1 MKKSAI
7 LVRVCALPL
16 AALAC
21 GCAGQSNASSQ
32 PGANAGE
39 SPRPSP
45 AQPGESPDCCK
56 GPKPAAVAP
65 SGPLRPPT
73 TVADVADYR
82 RTIWLEPCNRG
93 TGGVLDLNATDQDG
107 RSLRVSDLGG
117 RPIALSFLYTRCTNP
132 NKCPLVAVQMARLH
146 RLLEAEGL
154 DSRVRLMIMTYD
166 PAFDTPER
174 LKQYGLHHGLRFTPD
189 VLMLRPDDREKD
201 RFLDRLQVAVN
212 YNAEGV
218 NLHGLQLYLFD
229 DRGRFV
235 RRYQSVLWD
244 NSEVLADLKRLAGE
258 VR

>member
-1 MKKSAI
+1 VNKFAT

-16 AALAC
+16 AALTC

-32 PGANAGE
+32 PGAGVVE
-39 SPRPSP
+39 LPRPSS
-45 AQPGESPDCCK
+45 AQTDESPDCCK
-56 GPKPAAVAP
+56 GPKPTAVAA
-65 SGPLRPPT
+65 SGPLQPPDT
-73 TVADVADYR
+73 IADAADYR
-82 RTIWLEPCNRG
+82 RTAWLEPCDRKLVS
-93 TGGVLDLNATDQDG
+93 VLDLSATDQDG
-107 RSLRVSDLGG
+107 RALRVSDLGG
-117 RPIALSFLYTRCTNP
+117 RPVALSFLYTRCTNP
-132 NKCPLVAVQMARLH
+132 NKCPLVAVQMARLQ

-154 DSRVRLMIMTYD
+154 DKGVRLMIMTYD

-174 LKQYGLHHGLRFTPD
+174 LKQYGLHQGLRFTPD
-189 VLMLRPDDREKD
+189 VLMLRPDDREKG